1 MVSRYGTYFKVLLLE
16 PGGLRSDRLG
26 IVEVGG
32 GGGGGGA
39 GGVGLSDPFKVE
51 QDTVLLSPEKRN

>member
-1 MVSRYGTYFKVLLLE
+1 VLLLD
-16 PGGLRSDRLG
+16 PAGLRSDLPG
-26 IVEVGG
+26 IVEV

-51 QDTVLLSPEKRN
+51 HDTVLLSPESENAF